1 MSTRSQLR
9 HTALGNGFAPLFEPH
24 QREATRRVLGG
35 DAAPEEFSGI
45 RERLQ
50 RWPVVRRAMEAN
62 LNAFAEEYTPFA
74 EGLQAL
80 RPRMPSEEWAR
91 LAACHRARACN
102 LLNIESFIARVR
114 TAMTA
119 FEKGLQ
125 AAGEGKMSVE
135 QAGRLHAEIMDAYRK
150 P

>member
-24 QREATRRVLGG
+24 QREATRRVLAG

-50 RWPVVRRAMEAN
+50 RWPVVRRAIEAN
-62 LNAFAEEYTPFA
+62 LNAFVEEYTPLE
-74 EGLQAL
+74 EGLEAL
-80 RPRMPSEEWAR
+80 RHGMASEEWAR
-91 LAACHRARACN
+91 LAACHRARTRN
-102 LLNIESFIARVR
+102 VLDIESFVATVR
-114 TAMTA
+114 TAMST
-119 FEKGLQ
+119 FEKGLH
-125 AAGEGKMSVE
+125 AAGDGSMSVE
-135 QAGRLHAEIMDAYRK
+135 QVGRLHAEIMDAYRK